1 MAREIDIG
9 LVLGGTVSAG
19 AYTAGVVDFLLEAL
33 TAFEAKRTSGDA
45 DAPLHRPILKAAS
58 GSSGGGI
65 CAALLAV
72 AATKRITHMKSPT
85 QAIGSFENPLYNLWT
100 TDSLNVAAFVDSGDL
115 DRADGPADR
124 PLSILNGDILEI
136 VSDLAFVTS
145 NAPTNYP
152 FVADPFAVNLATTN
166 LRGVPYSIPF
176 ITDKAAGDPGIDR
189 HGMRMHAEHMRFVW
203 SPTGKTLPATIPL
216 DPAKFPQSISDIPT
230 APGWRDLRQAAQ
242 ATSAF
247 PLVFPARRIEKTQRR
262 YNADP
267 GTLGG
272 AIKPDW
278 PANHPRRH
286 IFYAVDAGTVNN
298 EPLELNRAALVGP
311 GGRFAAEA
319 EDIDKVVLLVDPL
332 NGGGL
337 PEPSHQFFDLVGQ
350 LLGTLIQES
359 RFKPGELLAAAGES
373 IFTRFLLS
381 PTRLDAAG
389 DPVAQAIASDPLAG
403 FFGFFD
409 PGLRKHDFFLGRWN
423 ASRFLSEHFVLPA
436 THAAFT
442 GWSDA
447 GFDVTKTIDDIPVT
461 CRPILPLYGPA
472 AAEPARAAWPSLPD
486 DLFDANLRRE
496 TEDRIRKLGQRVAG
510 RGPDDSNIALAIIL
524 SEIAPRLSDWIE
536 SKVKGAIAQINN
548 APR

>member
-45 DAPLHRPILKAAS
+45 DAPTHRPILKAAS

-100 TDSLNVAAFVDSGDL
+100 VDSLNVAAFVDSGDL

-145 NAPTNYP
+145 NAPTNYT
-152 FVADPFAVNLATTN
+152 FFADPFAVNLATTN

-189 HGMRMHAEHMRFVW
+189 HGMRMHADHLRFAW

-230 APGWRDLRQAAQ
+230 APGWHDLRQAAQ

-247 PLVFPARRIEKTQRR
+247 PLVFPARRVEKPRSR
-262 YNADP
+262 YNAH
-267 GTLGG
+267 LGNAG
-272 AIKPDW
+272 GNLAPDW
-278 PANHPRRH
+278 PAGHPAKH
-286 IFYAVDAGTVNN
+286 AFYAVDAGTVNN
-298 EPLELNRAALVGP
+298 EPLELTRAALVGP
-311 GGRFAAEA
+311 RGHFAAVP
-319 EDIDKVVLLVDPL
+319 EDIDKVVLLIDP
-332 NGGGL
+332 
-337 PEPSHQFFDLVGQ
+337 
-350 LLGTLIQES
+350 
-359 RFKPGELLAAAGES
+359 
-373 IFTRFLLS
+373 
-381 PTRLDAAG
+381 
-389 DPVAQAIASDPLAG
+389 
-403 FFGFFD
+403 
-409 PGLRKHDFFLGRWN
+409 
-423 ASRFLSEHFVLPA
+423 
-436 THAAFT
+436 
-442 GWSDA
+442 
-447 GFDVTKTIDDIPVT
+447 
-461 CRPILPLYGPA
+461 
-472 AAEPARAAWPSLPD
+472 
-486 DLFDANLRRE
+486 
-496 TEDRIRKLGQRVAG
+496 
-510 RGPDDSNIALAIIL
+510 
-524 SEIAPRLSDWIE
+524 
-536 SKVKGAIAQINN
+536 
-548 APR
+548 

>member
-45 DAPLHRPILKAAS
+45 DAPTHRPILKAAS

-100 TDSLNVAAFVDSGDL
+100 VDSLNVAAFVDSGDL

-145 NAPTNYP
+145 NAPTNYT
-152 FVADPFAVNLATTN
+152 FFADPFAVNLATTN

-189 HGMRMHAEHMRFVW
+189 HGMRMHADHLRFAW

-230 APGWRDLRQAAQ
+230 APGWHDLRQAAQ

-247 PLVFPARRIEKTQRR
+247 PLVFPARRVEKPRSR
-262 YNADP
+262 YNAH
-267 GTLGG
+267 LGNAG
-272 AIKPDW
+272 GNLAPDW
-278 PANHPRRH
+278 PAGHPAKH
-286 IFYAVDAGTVNN
+286 AFYAVDAGTVNN
-298 EPLELNRAALVGP
+298 EPLELTRAALVGP
-311 GGRFAAEA
+311 RGHFAAVP
-319 EDIDKVVLLVDPL
+319 EDIDKVVLLIDPL

-337 PEPSHQFFDLVGQ
+337 AEPSPQFFELFGQ
-350 LLGTLIQES
+350 LLGTWIQQS
-359 RFKPGELLAAAGES
+359 RFKPEEFWRRATNRSSRASCSRPRASTRAAPRSPRPSPPTHSRGSSASSTPHSAGTTSSSGAGTPGASCASISSCPPPTPPSPAGPMPGSTWIRPPTAPRSHAGPSSRCTARRRPSPCATPGQACRTTSSTPICGARPKTASASSASASPAAGRTIRTS
-373 IFTRFLLS
+373 RS
-381 PTRLDAAG
+381 P
-389 DPVAQAIASDPLAG
+389 S
-403 FFGFFD
+403 
-409 PGLRKHDFFLGRWN
+409 
-423 ASRFLSEHFVLPA
+423 S
-436 THAAFT
+436 
-442 GWSDA
+442 
-447 GFDVTKTIDDIPVT
+447 
-461 CRPILPLYGPA
+461 C
-472 AAEPARAAWPSLPD
+472 
-486 DLFDANLRRE
+486 
-496 TEDRIRKLGQRVAG
+496 
-510 RGPDDSNIALAIIL
+510 
-524 SEIAPRLSDWIE
+524 PR
-536 SKVKGAIAQINN
+536 
-548 APR
+548 